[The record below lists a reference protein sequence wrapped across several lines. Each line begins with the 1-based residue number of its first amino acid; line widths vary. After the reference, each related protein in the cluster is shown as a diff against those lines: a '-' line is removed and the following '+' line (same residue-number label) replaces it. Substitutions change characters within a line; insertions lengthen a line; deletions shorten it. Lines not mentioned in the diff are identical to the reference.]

1 MLKHESEEY
10 SFQFN
15 MPTFSKFIE
24 GQRASQQLVDTDGYI
39 YSRKKPKDTAL
50 YSAWRCRK
58 RTPPIKCP
66 CHAYLTLSDNSL
78 SLGSKAHN
86 HPADI
91 AVPQKREVLSNLKR
105 KAAEQPLSV
114 TQNLLS
120 EVLADSTS
128 EVNQTLPTMEFLARV
143 AQRAIREQQVITD
156 YHIDRLGVGKTPS

>member
-1 MLKHESEEY
+1 
-10 SFQFN
+10 

-24 GQRASQQLVDTDGYI
+24 GQRASQQLVDTD
-39 YSRKKPKDTAL
+39 SRKKPKDTAL

-58 RTPPIKCP
+58 RTPPTKFP
-66 CHAYLTLSDNSL
+66 CHAYLTLSDTSL

-86 HPADI
+86 HPADN
-91 AVPQKREVLSNLKR
+91 AAPQKREVPSNLKR

-128 EVNQTLPTMEFLARV
+128 EANQTLVATEHGIPRSGIYSPRV
-143 AQRAIREQQVITD
+143 TRFMLLLTRNVCRWFIF
-156 YHIDRLGVGKTPS
+156 